1 MTALQAPRTRAS
13 LGAIRSGRLL
23 FFELS
28 GGCIHSMTSLG
39 LICWSQLKLA
49 YDGLEREFK
58 YFRKLGDCMCTMCA
72 SGEQEKS
79 IERRYPGMGRRR
91 GLSSAATDRIGRS
104 SRAAR
109 PLTGPIP

>member
-13 LGAIRSGRLL
+13 LGAIRCGRLL

-58 YFRKLGDCMCTMCA
+58 YFRKLAMIEIRVSVGNSA
-72 SGEQEKS
+72 SCIFQE
-79 IERRYPGMGRRR
+79 
-91 GLSSAATDRIGRS
+91 
-104 SRAAR
+104 
-109 PLTGPIP
+109 

>member
-58 YFRKLGDCMCTMCA
+58 YFRKLETACA
-72 SGEQEKS
+72 QCVHQENKKNPLNAD
-79 IERRYPGMGRRR
+79 IREWEGAEDYRLLRRIASVDPQ
-91 GLSSAATDRIGRS
+91 GLLGH
-104 SRAAR
+104 
-109 PLTGPIP
+109 